1 LDIFFAFDRFVHQVT
16 FSEQSLSALNG
27 LSQIDQLSIVE
38 QLSSLSSSILKEN
51 PSNIGKFVR
60 KGKCFYRIRL
70 GELRVY
76 FEKIDNALHCHY
88 ILPKNTFNDFL
99 FRCNLPASNEMATE
113 NHPGFWD
120 YLETLTRSSRS
131 E

>member
-1 LDIFFAFDRFVHQVT
+1 MHQVT

-27 LSQIDQLSIVE
+27 LPQIDQLSIVE
-38 QLSSLSSSILKEN
+38 ELSSFSNSILKES
-51 PSNIGKFVR
+51 PSNIGKFLR

-76 FEKIDNALHCHY
+76 FEKIENALHCHY
-88 ILPKNTFNDFL
+88 ILPKNTLNDFL
-99 FRCNLPASNEMATE
+99 FRCNLPASDEMAME

-120 YLETLTRSSRS
+120 YLETLTRGSKG

>member
-1 LDIFFAFDRFVHQVT
+1 LDIFFAFDEIVYQVT
-16 FSEQSLSALNG
+16 FSEQSLNALSG
-27 LSQIDQLSIVE
+27 LPQINQLSIVE
-38 QLSSLSSSILKEN
+38 ELSSLSNSLLKEN
-51 PSNIGKFVR
+51 PSNVGKFLR

-76 FEKIDNALHCHY
+76 FEKIENALHCHY

-99 FRCNLPASNEMATE
+99 FRCNLPASDEMATE

-120 YLETLTRSSRS
+120 YLETLTRSSKS